1 VKYFNVVFWVALIG
15 IIFYFTIDSRDLK
28 TGIENFN
35 KDVVEPIDNKFVE
48 LTGIETSEMFVK
60 KKITGNEN
68 AILQI
73 ETNIQYFCDP
83 NFSLEDACLKL
94 YAEIT
99 VNGKNEFCDNDYGKK
114 FIKNSL
120 GVRDED
126 EDKNQESCELLKEE
140 SETKISLMK
149 SEIEE
154 LELVLSEGTA
164 SEYVKT
170 QKAIE
175 EKEAEEKC
183 TPAKIRTDPK
193 CLKEYRET
201 EQKKITIID
210 EWYESQKNNEDF
222 KKKINEAKTNIP
234 SNSSAGYN
242 WEIVT
247 DVCRQMVLKNKKV
260 IEMFDNHMD
269 RYHEFCGIS
278 YEYFKKKV
286 LNTN

>member
-1 VKYFNVVFWVALIG
+1 MKYFNVVFWVALIG

>member
-1 VKYFNVVFWVALIG
+1 MKYFNVVFWVALIG

-35 KDVVEPIDNKFVE
+35 KDIVEPVDKKFVE
-48 LTGIETSEMFVK
+48 LTGVETSEMFVK
-60 KKITGNEN
+60 KKITGNKN
-68 AILQI
+68 KILQI

-120 GVRDED
+120 GVRDEN

-175 EKEAEEKC
+175 EKEVEDEENTLEKSLLQK
-183 TPAKIRTDPK
+183 AKEK
-193 CLKEYRET
+193 HEKAKEK
-201 EQKKITIID
+201 QKG
-210 EWYESQKNNEDF
+210 E
-222 KKKINEAKTNIP
+222 
-234 SNSSAGYN
+234 
-242 WEIVT
+242 
-247 DVCRQMVLKNKKV
+247 
-260 IEMFDNHMD
+260 
-269 RYHEFCGIS
+269 
-278 YEYFKKKV
+278 
-286 LNTN
+286 

>member
-1 VKYFNVVFWVALIG
+1 MKYFNVVFWVALIG

-164 SEYVKT
+164 REYVKT

>member
-1 VKYFNVVFWVALIG
+1 MKYFNVVFWVALIG

-35 KDVVEPIDNKFVE
+35 KDIVEPVDKKFVE
-48 LTGIETSEMFVK
+48 LTGVETSEMFVK
-60 KKITGNEN
+60 KKITGNKN
-68 AILQI
+68 KILQI

-164 SEYVKT
+164 SEYVKA

-175 EKEAEEKC
+175 EKEVEEKC
-183 TPAKIRTDPK
+183 TNAKIMKDPK
-193 CLKEYRET
+193 CLKEYNET
-201 EQKKITIID
+201 KQKKIAIID

-222 KKKINEAKTNIP
+222 KNKINEAKTNIP
-234 SNSSAGYN
+234 SDSSVGYN

-247 DVCRQMVLKNKKV
+247 DLCSQMILKNKKAK
-260 IEMFDNHMD
+260 ELFDNHMD
-269 RYHEFCGIS
+269 RYHEFCGILS
-278 YEYFKKKV
+278 EYFTKKV
-286 LNTN
+286 LSTN

>member
-1 VKYFNVVFWVALIG
+1 MKYFNVIFWVGLFG
-15 IIFYFTIDSRDLK
+15 IIFYFAIDSRDLK

-35 KDVVEPIDNKFVE
+35 KDIVEPIDKKFVE
-48 LTGIETSEMFVK
+48 LTGIETPEMFVE
-60 KKITGNEN
+60 KKITINEN
-68 AILQI
+68 KILQI

-99 VNGKNEFCDNDYGKK
+99 VNGENEFCDNEYGKK

-164 SEYVKT
+164 SEYVKA

-193 CLKEYRET
+193 CLKEFRET
-201 EQKKITIID
+201 QQKKITIID

-247 DVCRQMVLKNKKV
+247 DLCKQMVLKNKKV
-260 IEMFDNHMD
+260 IEMFDYMD

-278 YEYFKKKV
+278 YEYFTKKV

>member
-1 VKYFNVVFWVALIG
+1 MKYFNIIFWVALIG